1 MEGYVK
7 LLNVKKSFIGRNKQ
21 KESFIQAVDD
31 VSLSLQKGQSL
42 GIIGTSGCGKT
53 TILKMIMGLLKQDAG
68 TISVKG
74 RLGFVAQ
81 DPYASLNPSM
91 TIYQIVAEPL
101 IFTKQKRSYK
111 ECEREVA
118 KALSDVRLDVAV
130 YGKRLPSQLSG
141 GERQRVS
148 IARALILEPDILIL
162 DEPTSMLDQEV
173 KESIVELIRQISKT
187 GEFGFLMVTHD
198 IAMAANVCD
207 RLIVMSEGKIME
219 QGSTEAVMYSPQSEI
234 TKALISVA
242 TDVKKFW
249 GIGNLLSEK

>member
-1 MEGYVK
+1 MEGYVS
-7 LLNVKKSFIGRNKQ
+7 LLNVKKGFYGRNKR
-21 KESFIQAVDD
+21 KESYIQAVDD
-31 VSLSLQKGQSL
+31 VSMSLQKGESL

-74 RLGFVAQ
+74 KLGFVAQ
-81 DPYASLNPSM
+81 DPYASLCPVM
-91 TIYQIVAEPL
+91 TICQIVAEPL
-101 IFTKQKRSYK
+101 VFMKQKRSYK
-111 ECEREVA
+111 QCEREVE
-118 KALSDVRLDVAV
+118 KALEDVHLNLAV
-130 YGKRLPSQLSG
+130 YGNRLPSQLSG

-173 KESIVELIRQISKT
+173 KESIVKLIGQISRT
-187 GEFGFLMVTHD
+187 GKFGFLMVTHD
-198 IAMAANVCD
+198 IAMAAKVCD
-207 RLIVMSEGKIME
+207 RLIVINEGKIIE
-219 QGSTEAVMYSPQSEI
+219 AGNTEAVMSSPKFEI

-249 GIGNLLSEK
+249 EAGLDS

>member
-219 QGSTEAVMYSPQSEI
+219 QGSTEAVMCSPQSEI